1 MNLFRILCLLLGLAS
16 CAAPRAAVPLERKAP
31 LPPAAARVMQ
41 SLTQQRARFLTT
53 GDPDDVFAVFYYHV
67 TDEIL
72 RRVHAGSVLEMLVDF
87 HAAWERNRDPLRREP
102 HWQAYY
108 ARAAQL
114 LRHGLTWSGIAQP
127 MDVLHPRGLLALGIA
142 AHIDHDLPR
151 TLTTVLYRH
160 PELRGTRL
168 AEQEAAFRSLDEI
181 FDDCTARGFHDIA
194 TRIAHPPGPRAIVR
208 QSRIARAIITRKRHR
223 AWQQAVR

>member
-1 MNLFRILCLLLGLAS
+1 MNRFRILCLLPGLAG
-16 CAAPRAAVPLERKAP
+16 CAAPRAAPMERKVTLA
-31 LPPAAARVMQ
+31 PAAAHVMQ
-41 SLTQQRARFLTT
+41 SLAQQRAHFLAT
-53 GDPDDVFAVFYYHV
+53 GDPDDVFAVFYFHV

-114 LRHGLTWSGIAQP
+114 RTHGLTWSGIAQP
-127 MDVLHPRGLLALGIA
+127 MDVLHPSGLLALGIA
-142 AHIDHDLPR
+142 AHIDHDLPH
-151 TLTTVLYRH
+151 TLTTVMHRH

-181 FDDCTARGFHDIA
+181 FDAAGWIREIA
-194 TRIAHPPGPRAIVR
+194 VDEQEVR
-208 QSRIARAIITRKRHR
+208 VQGANERKRC
-223 AWQQAVR
+223 VL